1 MRTRSVPARRGLQWI
16 VDGFWLFRKSP
27 LMWIALTLVLALL
40 WMLMF
45 VVRVVGPLLFNLFSP
60 VFFAGLMI
68 GCKDLE
74 EGRDLELRHA
84 FAGFRQHAGPLVTL
98 GGVYLVG
105 MIVVVGLIFI
115 AASGTPLST
124 VLSGKHADVD
134 SVITTMRH
142 LALALTVSLALYVP
156 LLMLVWF
163 APLLVV
169 FHGMNAVPAMKLS
182 FEACRKNVMPFTVY
196 GLAILVLW
204 FIATVPFLLGL
215 FVVLPVLFCS
225 IYASYKD
232 VFEPDADAPAP
243 KTVNGEP

>member
-27 LMWIALTLVLALL
+27 FMWIALTLVLAVL

-45 VVRVVGPLLFNLFSP
+45 MVRVVGPLLFNLFSP

-74 EGRDLELRHA
+74 EGRELELRHI
-84 FAGFRQHAGPLVTL
+84 FAGFRQRPAPLVTL

-105 MIVVVGLIFI
+105 MIIVVGLIFM
-115 AASGTPLST
+115 AAAGTPLAA
-124 VLSGKHADVD
+124 VLSGKSGNVD
-134 SVITTMRH
+134 AAVATMQH
-142 LALALTVSLALYVP
+142 LALALTLSLALYVP

-169 FHGMNAVPAMKLS
+169 FHGLDAVPAMKLS
-182 FEACRKNVMPFTVY
+182 FQACWRNMMPFTVY
-196 GLAILVLW
+196 GLVILALW
-204 FIATVPFLLGL
+204 FIATIPFLLGL

-232 VFEPDADAPAP
+232 CFEPDAPPAQTP
-243 KTVNGEP
+243 VNGEP